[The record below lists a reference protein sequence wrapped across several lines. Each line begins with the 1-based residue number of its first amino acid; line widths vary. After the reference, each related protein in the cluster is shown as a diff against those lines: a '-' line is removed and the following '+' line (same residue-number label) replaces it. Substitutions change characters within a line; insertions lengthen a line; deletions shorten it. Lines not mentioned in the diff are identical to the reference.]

1 MGYRRGDS
9 RRRREPRTRRRAA
22 RRYGLIALAAFA
34 GCLVAAALG
43 AADSARVT
51 AQPVKQFS
59 DRLMGPDQRELAVLF
74 VTTLEGEI
82 AELSWG
88 EKSLPCPGHRFPL
101 FSTEAAISSARSSA
115 SHVQIAIES
124 QHLTPGLRCGS
135 KLPQDVQE
143 GSTSVS
149 VRSVDPSAQVGSPD
163 NVYEDGETQIKSFS
177 PCVTLART
185 CPGRYL
191 LRAYLDAPRRRVKLE
206 YVFAVL
212 ADRQARDPSPRD

>member
-1 MGYRRGDS
+1 MKDRRGASCRLDEP
-9 RRRREPRTRRRAA
+9 RRRRDGA
-22 RRYGLIALAAFA
+22 RRYGLLAFVALA
-34 GCLVAAALG
+34 GWLVAAALG
-43 AADSARVT
+43 AAGMAHVSS
-51 AQPVKQFS
+51 QPIKQFS
-59 DRLMGPDQRELAVLF
+59 DRLIGPDQRELAGLF
-74 VTTLEGEI
+74 VTTLEGEVSEI
-82 AELSWG
+82 SWG
-88 EKSLPCPGHRFPL
+88 ERSLPCAGHRYPL
-101 FSTEAAISSARSSA
+101 FSAEAAISSAYSSA

-124 QHLTPGLRCGS
+124 QHLTHGLQCGS

-143 GSTSVS
+143 GTTSVS

-177 PCVTLART
+177 PCITLARA

-212 ADRQARDPSPRD
+212 SSPRTNDPAPRD